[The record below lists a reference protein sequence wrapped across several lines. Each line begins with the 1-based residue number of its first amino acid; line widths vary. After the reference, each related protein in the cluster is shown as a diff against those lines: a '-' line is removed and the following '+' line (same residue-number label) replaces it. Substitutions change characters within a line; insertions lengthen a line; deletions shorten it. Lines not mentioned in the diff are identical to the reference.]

1 MKKLVVFMV
10 LISLLITSAFSATKS
25 STTTPSTGTVEGSAT
40 YSAETAAQYK
50 YQTNDKNRMVT
61 IGSNGEKFQ
70 GPVLVTSFGQST
82 DGSMIEQVMKR
93 LKTVAYTYN
102 PTATGADLAGIKTVV
117 IAVGNSTK
125 GLGAAGI
132 SQDQETQR
140 AKEFMAAVKSA
151 GVDVICCH
159 IGGAT
164 RRGALSD
171 AFADMVLPLSSFIVV
186 KEDGNEDGKFTTFA
200 TSNNVPITLV
210 YGSKDTVNAFKAIF

>member
-1 MKKLVVFMV
+1 MKRILLTMV
-10 LISLLITSAFSATKS
+10 MISLLVIPAFAATKTS
-25 STTTPSTGTVEGSAT
+25 TTPSTGTVEGAAT
-40 YSAETAAQYK
+40 YSQEVAAQYK
-50 YQTNDKNRMVT
+50 YQTDSKNRKVT
-61 IGSNGEKFQ
+61 IGTITEKFQ

-102 PTATGADLAGIKTVV
+102 PTATSADLGGVKTVV

-132 SQDQETQR
+132 SQDQETAR
-140 AKEFMAAVKSA
+140 AKEFMAAVKKA
-151 GVDVICCH
+151 GVKVICCH

-171 AFADMVLPLSSFIVV
+171 AFADMVLPLSSYILV
-186 KEDGNEDGKFTTFA
+186 KEDGNEDGKFTSFA
-200 TSNNVPITLV
+200 SSHNIPITLV
-210 YGSKDTVNAFKAIF
+210 YGSKDTVDAFKAIF

>member
-1 MKKLVVFMV
+1 MKRILLTMV
-10 LISLLITSAFSATKS
+10 MISLLVIPVFAATKTS
-25 STTTPSTGTVEGSAT
+25 TTPSTGTVEGAAT
-40 YSAETAAQYK
+40 YSQEVAAQYK
-50 YQTNDKNRMVT
+50 YQTDSKNRMVT
-61 IGSNGEKFQ
+61 IGTITEKFQ

-102 PTATGADLAGIKTVV
+102 PTATSADLGGVKTVV

-132 SQDQETQR
+132 SQDQETAR
-140 AKEFMAAVKSA
+140 AKEFMAAAKKA
-151 GVDVICCH
+151 GVKVICCH

-171 AFADMVLPLSSFIVV
+171 AFADMILPLSSYILV
-186 KEDGNEDGKFTTFA
+186 KEDGNEDGKFTSFA
-200 TSNNVPITLV
+200 AANNIPITLV
-210 YGSKDTVNAFKAIF
+210 YGSKDTVDAFKQIF

>member
-1 MKKLVVFMV
+1 MKRILLTMV
-10 LISLLITSAFSATKS
+10 MISLLVIPVFAATKTS
-25 STTTPSTGTVEGSAT
+25 TTPSTGTVEGAAT
-40 YSAETAAQYK
+40 YSQEVAAQYK
-50 YQTNDKNRMVT
+50 YQTDSKNRKVT
-61 IGSNGEKFQ
+61 IGTITEKFQ

-102 PTATGADLAGIKTVV
+102 PTATSADLSGVKTVV

-132 SQDQETQR
+132 SQDQETAR
-140 AKEFMAAVKSA
+140 AKEFMAAAKKA
-151 GVDVICCH
+151 GVKVICCH

-171 AFADMVLPLSSFIVV
+171 AFADMVLPLSSYILV
-186 KEDGNEDGKFTTFA
+186 KEDGNEDGKFTSFA
-200 TSNNVPITLV
+200 AANNIPITLV
-210 YGSKDTVNAFKAIF
+210 YGSKDTVDAFKQIF

>member
-1 MKKLVVFMV
+1 MKRILLTMV
-10 LISLLITSAFSATKS
+10 MISLLVIPAFAATKTS
-25 STTTPSTGTVEGSAT
+25 TTPSTGTVEGAAT
-40 YSAETAAQYK
+40 YSQEVAAQYK
-50 YQTNDKNRMVT
+50 YQTDSKNRKVT
-61 IGSNGEKFQ
+61 IGTITEKFQ

-102 PTATGADLAGIKTVV
+102 PTATSADLGGVKTVV

-132 SQDQETQR
+132 SQDQETAR
-140 AKEFMAAVKSA
+140 AKEFMAAAKKA
-151 GVDVICCH
+151 GVKVICCH

-171 AFADMVLPLSSFIVV
+171 AFADMVLPLSSYILV
-186 KEDGNEDGKFTTFA
+186 KEDGNEDGKFTSFA
-200 TSNNVPITLV
+200 SSHNIPITLV
-210 YGSKDTVNAFKAIF
+210 YGSKDTVGAFKAIF

>member
-1 MKKLVVFMV
+1 MKRILLTMV
-10 LISLLITSAFSATKS
+10 MISLLVIPAFAATKTS
-25 STTTPSTGTVEGSAT
+25 TTPSTGTVEGAAT
-40 YSAETAAQYK
+40 YSQEVAAQYK
-50 YQTNDKNRMVT
+50 YQTDSKNRMVT
-61 IGSNGEKFQ
+61 IGTITEKFQ

-102 PTATGADLAGIKTVV
+102 PTATSADLGGVKTVV

-132 SQDQETQR
+132 SQDQETAR
-140 AKEFMAAVKSA
+140 AKEFMAAVKKA
-151 GVDVICCH
+151 GVKVICCH

-171 AFADMVLPLSSFIVV
+171 AFADMVLPLSSYILV
-186 KEDGNEDGKFTTFA
+186 KEDGNEDGKFTSFA
-200 TSNNVPITLV
+200 AANNIPITLV
-210 YGSKDTVNAFKAIF
+210 YGSKDTVDAFKQIF

>member
-1 MKKLVVFMV
+1 MKRILLTMV
-10 LISLLITSAFSATKS
+10 MISLLVIPVFAATKTS
-25 STTTPSTGTVEGSAT
+25 TTPSTGTVEGAAT
-40 YSAETAAQYK
+40 YSQEIAAQYK
-50 YQTNDKNRMVT
+50 YQTDSKNRMVT
-61 IGSNGEKFQ
+61 IGTITEKFQ

-102 PTATGADLAGIKTVV
+102 PTATSADLSGVKTVV

-132 SQDQETQR
+132 SQDQETAR
-140 AKEFMAAVKSA
+140 AKEFMAAAKKA
-151 GVDVICCH
+151 GVKVICCH

-171 AFADMVLPLSSFIVV
+171 AFADMVLPLSSYILV
-186 KEDGNEDGKFTTFA
+186 KEDGNEDGKFTSFA
-200 TSNNVPITLV
+200 AANNIPITLV
-210 YGSKDTVNAFKAIF
+210 YGSKDTVDAFKQIF

>member
-1 MKKLVVFMV
+1 MKRILLTMV
-10 LISLLITSAFSATKS
+10 MISLLVIPAFAATKTS
-25 STTTPSTGTVEGSAT
+25 TTPSTGTVEGAAT
-40 YSAETAAQYK
+40 YSQEVAAQYK
-50 YQTNDKNRMVT
+50 YQTDSKNRMVT
-61 IGSNGEKFQ
+61 IGTITEKFQ

-102 PTATGADLAGIKTVV
+102 PTATSTDLGGVKTVV

-132 SQDQETQR
+132 SQDQETAR
-140 AKEFMAAVKSA
+140 AKEFMAAVKKA
-151 GVDVICCH
+151 GVKVICCH

-171 AFADMVLPLSSFIVV
+171 AFADMVLPLSSYILV
-186 KEDGNEDGKFTTFA
+186 KEDGNEDGKFTSFA
-200 TSNNVPITLV
+200 AANNIPITLV
-210 YGSKDTVNAFKAIF
+210 YGSKDTVDAFKQIF

>member
-1 MKKLVVFMV
+1 MKRILLTMV
-10 LISLLITSAFSATKS
+10 MISLLVIPAFAATKTS
-25 STTTPSTGTVEGSAT
+25 TTPSTGTVEGAAT
-40 YSAETAAQYK
+40 YSQEIAAQYK
-50 YQTNDKNRMVT
+50 YQTDSKNRMVT
-61 IGSNGEKFQ
+61 IGTITEKFQ

-102 PTATGADLAGIKTVV
+102 PTATSADLGGVKTVV

-132 SQDQETQR
+132 SQDQETAR
-140 AKEFMAAVKSA
+140 AKEFMAAAKKA
-151 GVDVICCH
+151 GVKVICCH

-171 AFADMVLPLSSFIVV
+171 AFADMVLPLSSYILV
-186 KEDGNEDGKFTTFA
+186 KEYGNEDGKFTSFA
-200 TSNNVPITLV
+200 AANNIPITLV
-210 YGSKDTVNAFKAIF
+210 YGSKDTVDAFKQIF

>member
-1 MKKLVVFMV
+1 MKRILLTMVMILLLV
-10 LISLLITSAFSATKS
+10 IPAFAATKTS
-25 STTTPSTGTVEGSAT
+25 TTPSTGTVEGAAT
-40 YSAETAAQYK
+40 YSQEVAAQYK
-50 YQTNDKNRMVT
+50 YQTDSKNRMVT
-61 IGSNGEKFQ
+61 IGTITEKFQ

-102 PTATGADLAGIKTVV
+102 PTATSADLGGVKTVV

-132 SQDQETQR
+132 SQDQETAR
-140 AKEFMAAVKSA
+140 AKEFMAAAKKA
-151 GVDVICCH
+151 GVKVICCH

-171 AFADMVLPLSSFIVV
+171 AFADMVLPLSSYILV
-186 KEDGNEDGKFTTFA
+186 KEDGNEDGKFTSFA
-200 TSNNVPITLV
+200 AANNIPITLV
-210 YGSKDTVNAFKAIF
+210 YGSKDTVDAFKQIF

>member
-1 MKKLVVFMV
+1 MKRILLTMV
-10 LISLLITSAFSATKS
+10 MISLLVIPAFAATKTS
-25 STTTPSTGTVEGSAT
+25 TTPSTGTVEGAAT
-40 YSAETAAQYK
+40 YSQEIAAQYK
-50 YQTNDKNRMVT
+50 YQTDSKNRMVT
-61 IGSNGEKFQ
+61 IGTITEKFQ

-102 PTATGADLAGIKTVV
+102 PTATSADFGGVKTVV

-132 SQDQETQR
+132 SQDQETAR
-140 AKEFMAAVKSA
+140 AKEFMAAAKKA
-151 GVDVICCH
+151 GVKVICCH

-171 AFADMVLPLSSFIVV
+171 AFADMVLPLSSYILV
-186 KEDGNEDGKFTTFA
+186 KEDGNEDGKFTSFA
-200 TSNNVPITLV
+200 AANNIPITLV
-210 YGSKDTVNAFKAIF
+210 YGSKDTVDAFKQIF

>member
-1 MKKLVVFMV
+1 MKRILLTMV
-10 LISLLITSAFSATKS
+10 MISLLVIPAFAATKTS
-25 STTTPSTGTVEGSAT
+25 TTPSKGTVEGAAT
-40 YSAETAAQYK
+40 YSQEVAAQYK
-50 YQTNDKNRMVT
+50 YQTDSKNRKVT
-61 IGSNGEKFQ
+61 IGSITEKFQ

-102 PTATGADLAGIKTVV
+102 PTATSADLGGVKTVV

-132 SQDQETQR
+132 SQDQETAR
-140 AKEFMAAVKSA
+140 AKEFMAAAKKA
-151 GVDVICCH
+151 GVKVICCH

-171 AFADMVLPLSSFIVV
+171 AFADMVLPLSSYILV
-186 KEDGNEDGKFTTFA
+186 KEDGNEDGKFTSFA
-200 TSNNVPITLV
+200 AANNMPITLV
-210 YGSKDTVNAFKAIF
+210 YGSKDTVDAFKQIF

>member
-1 MKKLVVFMV
+1 MKRIVWTMV
-10 LISLLITSAFSATKS
+10 MSSLLVIPAFAATKTS
-25 STTTPSTGTVEGSAT
+25 TTPSTGTVEGAAT
-40 YSAETAAQYK
+40 YSQEVAAQYK
-50 YQTNDKNRMVT
+50 YQTDSKNRKVT
-61 IGSNGEKFQ
+61 IGSITEKFQ

-102 PTATGADLAGIKTVV
+102 PTATSADLGGVKTVV

-132 SQDQETQR
+132 SQDQETAR
-140 AKEFMAAVKSA
+140 AKEFMAAVKKA
-151 GVDVICCH
+151 GVKVICCH

-171 AFADMVLPLSSFIVV
+171 AFADMVLPLSSYILV
-186 KEDGNEDGKFTTFA
+186 KEDGNEDGKFTSFA
-200 TSNNVPITLV
+200 AANNIPITLV
-210 YGSKDTVNAFKAIF
+210 YGSKDTVDAFKQIF

>member
-1 MKKLVVFMV
+1 MKRILLTMV
-10 LISLLITSAFSATKS
+10 MISLLVIPAFAATKTS
-25 STTTPSTGTVEGSAT
+25 TTPSTGTVEGAAT
-40 YSAETAAQYK
+40 YSQEIAAQYK
-50 YQTNDKNRMVT
+50 YQTDSKNRKVT
-61 IGSNGEKFQ
+61 IGSITEKFQ

-102 PTATGADLAGIKTVV
+102 PTATSADLGGVKTVV

-132 SQDQETQR
+132 SQDQETAR
-140 AKEFMAAVKSA
+140 AKEFMAAVKKA
-151 GVDVICCH
+151 GVKVICCH

-171 AFADMVLPLSSFIVV
+171 AFADMVLPLSSYILV
-186 KEDGNEDGKFTTFA
+186 KEDGNEDGKFTSFA
-200 TSNNVPITLV
+200 AANNIPITLV
-210 YGSKDTVNAFKAIF
+210 SGSKATVDAFKQIF

>member
-1 MKKLVVFMV
+1 MKRILLTMV
-10 LISLLITSAFSATKS
+10 MISLLVIPAFAATKTS
-25 STTTPSTGTVEGSAT
+25 TTPSTGTVEGAAK
-40 YSAETAAQYK
+40 YSQEVAAQYK
-50 YQTNDKNRMVT
+50 YQTDSKNRKVT
-61 IGSNGEKFQ
+61 IGSITEKFQ

-102 PTATGADLAGIKTVV
+102 PTATSADLGGVKTVV

-132 SQDQETQR
+132 SQDQETAR
-140 AKEFMAAVKSA
+140 AKEFMAAAKKA
-151 GVDVICCH
+151 GVKVICCH

-171 AFADMVLPLSSFIVV
+171 AFADMVLPLSSYILV
-186 KEDGNEDGKFTTFA
+186 KEDGNEDGKFTSFA
-200 TSNNVPITLV
+200 AANNIPITLV
-210 YGSKDTVNAFKAIF
+210 YGSKDTVDAFKQIF

>member
-1 MKKLVVFMV
+1 MKRILLTMV
-10 LISLLITSAFSATKS
+10 MISLLVIPAFAATKTS
-25 STTTPSTGTVEGSAT
+25 TTPSTGTVEGAAT
-40 YSAETAAQYK
+40 YSQEVAAQYK
-50 YQTNDKNRMVT
+50 YQTDSKNRKVT
-61 IGSNGEKFQ
+61 IGTITEKFQ

-102 PTATGADLAGIKTVV
+102 PTATSADLGEVKTVV

-132 SQDQETQR
+132 SQDQETAR
-140 AKEFMAAVKSA
+140 AKEFMAAAKKA
-151 GVDVICCH
+151 GVKVICCH

-171 AFADMVLPLSSFIVV
+171 AFADMVLPLSSYILV
-186 KEDGNEDGKFTTFA
+186 KEDGNEDGKFTSFA
-200 TSNNVPITLV
+200 AANNIPITLV
-210 YGSKDTVNAFKAIF
+210 YGSKDTVDAFKQIF

>member
-1 MKKLVVFMV
+1 MKRILLTMV
-10 LISLLITSAFSATKS
+10 MISLLVIPAFAATKTS
-25 STTTPSTGTVEGSAT
+25 TTPSTGTVEGAAT
-40 YSAETAAQYK
+40 YSQEVGAQYK
-50 YQTNDKNRMVT
+50 YQTDSKNRMVT
-61 IGSNGEKFQ
+61 IGTITEKFQ

-102 PTATGADLAGIKTVV
+102 PTATSADLGRVKTVV

-132 SQDQETQR
+132 SQDQETAR
-140 AKEFMAAVKSA
+140 AKEFMDAAKKA
-151 GVDVICCH
+151 GVKVICCH

-171 AFADMVLPLSSFIVV
+171 AFADMVLPLSSYILV
-186 KEDGNEDGKFTTFA
+186 KEDGNEDGKFTSFA
-200 TSNNVPITLV
+200 AANNIPITLV
-210 YGSKDTVNAFKAIF
+210 YGSKDTVDAFKQIF

>member
-1 MKKLVVFMV
+1 MKRILLTMV
-10 LISLLITSAFSATKS
+10 MISLMVIPAFAATKTS
-25 STTTPSTGTVEGSAT
+25 TTPSTGTGEGAAT
-40 YSAETAAQYK
+40 YSQEIAAQYK
-50 YQTNDKNRMVT
+50 YQTDSKNRKVT
-61 IGSNGEKFQ
+61 IGSITEKFQ

-102 PTATGADLAGIKTVV
+102 PTATSADLGGVKTVV

-132 SQDQETQR
+132 SQDQETAR
-140 AKEFMAAVKSA
+140 AKEFMAAAKKA
-151 GVDVICCH
+151 GVKVICCH

-171 AFADMVLPLSSFIVV
+171 AFADMVLPLSSYILV
-186 KEDGNEDGKFTTFA
+186 KEDGNEDGKFTSFA
-200 TSNNVPITLV
+200 AANNIPITLV
-210 YGSKDTVNAFKAIF
+210 YGSKDTVDAFKQIF

>member
-1 MKKLVVFMV
+1 MKRILLTMV
-10 LISLLITSAFSATKS
+10 MISLLVIPAFAATKTS
-25 STTTPSTGTVEGSAT
+25 TTPSTGTVEGAAT
-40 YSAETAAQYK
+40 YSQEVAAQYK
-50 YQTNDKNRMVT
+50 YQTDSKNRKVT
-61 IGSNGEKFQ
+61 IGSITEKFQ

-102 PTATGADLAGIKTVV
+102 PTATSADLGGVKTVI

-132 SQDQETQR
+132 SQDQETAR
-140 AKEFMAAVKSA
+140 AKEFMAAAKKA
-151 GVDVICCH
+151 GVKVICCH

-171 AFADMVLPLSSFIVV
+171 AFADMVLPLSSYILV
-186 KEDGNEDGKFTTFA
+186 KEDGNEDGKL
-200 TSNNVPITLV
+200 SLIH
-210 YGSKDTVNAFKAIF
+210 I

>member
-1 MKKLVVFMV
+1 MKRILLTMV
-10 LISLLITSAFSATKS
+10 MISLLVIPAFAATKTS
-25 STTTPSTGTVEGSAT
+25 TTPSTGTVEGAAT
-40 YSAETAAQYK
+40 YSQEIAAQYK
-50 YQTNDKNRMVT
+50 YQTDSKNRMVT
-61 IGSNGEKFQ
+61 IGTITEKFQ

-102 PTATGADLAGIKTVV
+102 PTATSADLGGVKTVV

-132 SQDQETQR
+132 SQDQETAR
-140 AKEFMAAVKSA
+140 AKEFMAAAKKA
-151 GVDVICCH
+151 GVKVICCH

-171 AFADMVLPLSSFIVV
+171 AFADMVLPLSSYILV
-186 KEDGNEDGKFTTFA
+186 KEDGNEDGKFTSFA
-200 TSNNVPITLV
+200 SSHNIPITLV
-210 YGSKDTVNAFKAIF
+210 YGSKDTVGAFKAIF

>member
-1 MKKLVVFMV
+1 MKRILLTMV
-10 LISLLITSAFSATKS
+10 MTSLLVIPVFAATKTS
-25 STTTPSTGTVEGSAT
+25 TTPSTGTVEGAAT
-40 YSAETAAQYK
+40 YSQEVAAQYK
-50 YQTNDKNRMVT
+50 YQTDSKNRKVT
-61 IGSNGEKFQ
+61 IGTITEKFQ

-102 PTATGADLAGIKTVV
+102 PTATSADLGGVKTVV

-132 SQDQETQR
+132 SQDQETAR
-140 AKEFMAAVKSA
+140 AKEFMAAAKKA
-151 GVDVICCH
+151 GVKVICCH

-171 AFADMVLPLSSFIVV
+171 AFADMVLPLSSYILV
-186 KEDGNEDGKFTTFA
+186 KEDGNEDGKFTSFA
-200 TSNNVPITLV
+200 AANNIPITLV
-210 YGSKDTVNAFKAIF
+210 YGSKDTVDAFKQIF

>member
-1 MKKLVVFMV
+1 MKRILLTMVMITLLV
-10 LISLLITSAFSATKS
+10 IPAFAATKTS
-25 STTTPSTGTVEGSAT
+25 TTPSTGTVEGAAT
-40 YSAETAAQYK
+40 YSQEIAAQYK
-50 YQTNDKNRMVT
+50 YQTDSKNRKVT
-61 IGSNGEKFQ
+61 IGTITEKFQ

-102 PTATGADLAGIKTVV
+102 PTATSADLGGVKTVV

-132 SQDQETQR
+132 SQDQETAR
-140 AKEFMAAVKSA
+140 AKEFMAAVKKA
-151 GVDVICCH
+151 GVKVICCH

-171 AFADMVLPLSSFIVV
+171 AFADMVLPLSSYILV
-186 KEDGNEDGKFTTFA
+186 KEDGNEDGKFTSFA
-200 TSNNVPITLV
+200 AANNIPITLV
-210 YGSKDTVNAFKAIF
+210 YGSKDTVDAFKQIF

>member
-1 MKKLVVFMV
+1 MKRILLTMV
-10 LISLLITSAFSATKS
+10 MISLLVIPVFAATKTS
-25 STTTPSTGTVEGSAT
+25 TTPSTGTVEGAAT
-40 YSAETAAQYK
+40 YSQEVAAQYK
-50 YQTNDKNRMVT
+50 YQTDSKNRKVT
-61 IGSNGEKFQ
+61 IGTITEKFQ

-102 PTATGADLAGIKTVV
+102 PTATSADLSGVKTVV

-132 SQDQETQR
+132 SQDQETAR
-140 AKEFMAAVKSA
+140 AKEFMAAAKKA
-151 GVDVICCH
+151 GVMVICCH

-171 AFADMVLPLSSFIVV
+171 AFADMVLPLSSYILV
-186 KEDGNEDGKFTTFA
+186 KEDGNEDGKFTSFA
-200 TSNNVPITLV
+200 AANNIPITLV
-210 YGSKDTVNAFKAIF
+210 YGSKDTVDAFKQIF

>member
-1 MKKLVVFMV
+1 MKRILLTIVM
-10 LISLLITSAFSATKS
+10 ISLLVIPAFAATKTS
-25 STTTPSTGTVEGSAT
+25 TTPSTGTVEGAAT
-40 YSAETAAQYK
+40 YSQEVAAQYK
-50 YQTNDKNRMVT
+50 YQTDSKNRKVT
-61 IGSNGEKFQ
+61 IGTITEKFQ

-102 PTATGADLAGIKTVV
+102 PTATSADLGGVKTVV

-132 SQDQETQR
+132 SQDQETAR
-140 AKEFMAAVKSA
+140 AKEFMAAAKKA
-151 GVDVICCH
+151 GVKVICCH

-171 AFADMVLPLSSFIVV
+171 AFADMVLPLSSYILV
-186 KEDGNEDGKFTTFA
+186 KEDGNEDGKFTSFA
-200 TSNNVPITLV
+200 AANNIPITLV
-210 YGSKDTVNAFKAIF
+210 YGSKDTVDAFKQIF

>member
-1 MKKLVVFMV
+1 MKKLIVTMV
-10 LISLLITSAFSATKS
+10 LVLLLVLNVFAATKNS
-25 STTTPSTGTVEGSAT
+25 TTPSTGTVEGSAT

-61 IGSNGEKFQ
+61 IGSKGEKFQ

-93 LKTVAYTYN
+93 LKTVSYTYN
-102 PTATGADLAGIKTVV
+102 PIATAQDLSGVKTVV

-132 SQDQETQR
+132 SQEQETAR
-140 AKEFMAAVKSA
+140 AKEFMAAVQKA
-151 GVDVICCH
+151 GVKVICCH

-186 KEDGNEDGKFTTFA
+186 KEDGNEDGKFTSFA
-200 TSNNVPITLV
+200 SKNNIPITLV

>member
-1 MKKLVVFMV
+1 MKRILLTMV
-10 LISLLITSAFSATKS
+10 MISLLVIPVFAATKTS
-25 STTTPSTGTVEGSAT
+25 TTPSTGTVEGAAT
-40 YSAETAAQYK
+40 YSQEVAAQYK
-50 YQTNDKNRMVT
+50 YQTDSKNRKVT
-61 IGSNGEKFQ
+61 IGSITEKFQ

-102 PTATGADLAGIKTVV
+102 PTATSADLGGVKTVV

-132 SQDQETQR
+132 SQDQETAR
-140 AKEFMAAVKSA
+140 AKEFMASAKKA
-151 GVDVICCH
+151 GVKVICCH

-171 AFADMVLPLSSFIVV
+171 AFADMILPLSSYILV
-186 KEDGNEDGKFTTFA
+186 KEDGNEDGKFTSFA
-200 TSNNVPITLV
+200 AANNIPITLV
-210 YGSKDTVNAFKAIF
+210 YGSKDTVDAFKQIF

>member
-1 MKKLVVFMV
+1 MKRSLWTMVMILLLV
-10 LISLLITSAFSATKS
+10 IPAFAATKAS
-25 STTTPSTGTVEGSAT
+25 TTPSTGTVEGAAT
-40 YSAETAAQYK
+40 YSQEVAAQYK
-50 YQTNDKNRMVT
+50 YQTDSKNRMVT
-61 IGSNGEKFQ
+61 IGTITEKFQ

-102 PTATGADLAGIKTVV
+102 PTATSADLGGVKTVV

-132 SQDQETQR
+132 SQDQETAR
-140 AKEFMAAVKSA
+140 AKEFMAAAKKA
-151 GVDVICCH
+151 GVKVICCH

-171 AFADMVLPLSSFIVV
+171 AFADMVLPLSSYILV
-186 KEDGNEDGKFTTFA
+186 KEDGNEDGKFTSFA
-200 TSNNVPITLV
+200 AANNIPITLV
-210 YGSKDTVNAFKAIF
+210 YGSKDTVDAFKQIF

>member
-1 MKKLVVFMV
+1 MKRILLTMV
-10 LISLLITSAFSATKS
+10 MISLLVIPAFAATKTS
-25 STTTPSTGTVEGSAT
+25 TTPSTVTVEGAAT
-40 YSAETAAQYK
+40 YSQEVAAQYK
-50 YQTNDKNRMVT
+50 YQTDSKNRMVT
-61 IGSNGEKFQ
+61 IGTITEKFQ

-102 PTATGADLAGIKTVV
+102 PTATSADLGGVKTVV

-132 SQDQETQR
+132 SQDQETAR
-140 AKEFMAAVKSA
+140 AKEFMAAAKKA
-151 GVDVICCH
+151 GVKVICCH

-171 AFADMVLPLSSFIVV
+171 AFADMVLPLSSYILV
-186 KEDGNEDGKFTTFA
+186 KEDGNEDGKFTSFA
-200 TSNNVPITLV
+200 AANNIPITLV
-210 YGSKDTVNAFKAIF
+210 YGSKDTVDAFKQIF

>member
-1 MKKLVVFMV
+1 MKRILLTMV
-10 LISLLITSAFSATKS
+10 MISLLVIPVFAATKTS
-25 STTTPSTGTVEGSAT
+25 TTPSTGTVEGAAT
-40 YSAETAAQYK
+40 YSQEIAAQYK
-50 YQTNDKNRMVT
+50 YQTDSKNRKVT
-61 IGSNGEKFQ
+61 IGTITEKFQ

-102 PTATGADLAGIKTVV
+102 PTATSADLGGVKTVV

-132 SQDQETQR
+132 SQDQETAR
-140 AKEFMAAVKSA
+140 AKEFMAAVKKA
-151 GVDVICCH
+151 GVKVICCH

-171 AFADMVLPLSSFIVV
+171 AFADMVLPLSSYILV
-186 KEDGNEDGKFTTFA
+186 KEDGNEDGKFTSFA
-200 TSNNVPITLV
+200 AANNIPITLV
-210 YGSKDTVNAFKAIF
+210 YGSKDTVDAFKQIF